1 LGWLKARFDP
11 VGFITT
17 TLRAKHFFQ
26 LHSAKNFETR
36 FFMKTVRVWDLP
48 TRLFHWSLAACFVGL
63 VITGSVGGNA
73 MLWHFRFGYAV
84 FTLLLFRLVWGFVGG
99 RWSRFGAFLYS
110 PATILGFL
118 RGQRR
123 PEHATG
129 HNPLGALSV
138 FAMLAFLAAQVGS
151 GLISDDEISFAGP
164 LTRFV
169 SNATVSLA
177 TTYHKDIGRLIL
189 FALVALHV
197 VTVLLYLWKKQDNL
211 IKPMVRGDKEL
222 PDDVVAKPSRDSSG
236 SRFAGAIVLAA
247 CAAAVTWIVRLGG

>member
-1 LGWLKARFDP
+1 MRP
-11 VGFITT
+11 I
-17 TLRAKHFFQ
+17 RI
-26 LHSAKNFETR
+26 
-36 FFMKTVRVWDLP
+36 WDLP
-48 TRLFHWSLAACFVGL
+48 TRLFHWLLAACFIGL
-63 VITGSVGGNA
+63 VDHRLRRRQRHGLALPTG
-73 MLWHFRFGYAV
+73 LCR
-84 FTLLLFRLVWGFVGG
+84 LQPLLFRLVWGFVGG

-123 PEHATG
+123 PEHTTG

-151 GLISDDEISFAGP
+151 GLISDDEIAFAGP

-211 IKPMVRGDKEL
+211 IKPMVRGDKEF
-222 PDDVVAKPSRDSSG
+222 PDDVVVEPSRDSSG